1 MVKKN
6 NFANIPID
14 RYNELIDIEK
24 NLKKYKEDCKK
35 KYDKYKEECDNNC
48 EEFKEKYKKKYEEA
62 ILNGE
67 LVDLTE
73 ELLEESICRNSRR
86 LACSSRD
93 KMLQELIKFIGLDD
107 LEIDHSWHEKK
118 ITINGISYFA
128 DDDYIQ
134 KEIDKKILISDCET
148 LKKQKEEYEAILKS
162 YIDSKTIINDSK
174 KENKTILEK
183 LKGIMNK
190 LNK

>member
-1 MVKKN
+1 MEKKN

-48 EEFKEKYKKKYEEA
+48 EELKEEYKKKYEEA
-62 ILNGE
+62 ITSGK

-73 ELLEESICRNSRR
+73 KSFKTPFTSYYRR

-93 KMLQELIKFIGLDD
+93 KMLQELIKFIGIDD
-107 LEIDHSWHEKK
+107 LEIEHNCYYKK
-118 ITINGISYFA
+118 MTINGISYFA
-128 DDDYIQ
+128 DEDYVQ
-134 KEIDKKILISDCET
+134 KEIDKKNLISDCEK
-148 LKKQKEEYEAILKS
+148 LKKQKEEYESILKS
-162 YIDSKTIINDSK
+162 YIDSKAIIDNPK
-174 KENKTILEK
+174 KEKKTILEK